1 MPSLMDLSLEIQEMV
16 VLQLESVEDVVS
28 LGSSC
33 SSLTRLVGQTRLWRV
48 LLARTEL
55 VEGDEPR
62 AIPGKCCIRTSGK
75 IMTERVQTITTFLN
89 SLANRD
95 AIFSVLHWQ
104 IFERYP
110 ATYGKSDC
118 KKGCVAVDM
127 GMDCTSV
134 TFPSCPQLHTV
145 SAYGLEL
152 LALTGLLQG
161 AKIHKIKLGDISP
174 SLVIALASLEGEKI
188 SELEVGVGGVNCF
201 TEEEGLTLASLL
213 ERCSTWRVNSLSL
226 YGEVGGQTWER
237 LGRALQ
243 SGHHSECFL
252 VIRTDSELVMR
263 GRREDLLACWQN
275 SYRIIIYEEDEEEEV
290 DWKRIEEIIQ

>member
-28 LGSSC
+28 LGSTC
-33 SSLTRLVGQTRLWRV
+33 TSLARLVGQTRLWRV
-48 LLARTEL
+48 LLPRTEL
-55 VEGDEPR
+55 VEGDEPWE
-62 AIPGKCCIRTSGK
+62 IPDKCCIRTSGK
-75 IMTERVQTITTFLN
+75 IMTARVKTITTFLS

-95 AIFSVLHWQ
+95 AIFSMLHRQ
-104 IFERYP
+104 ILERYP

-127 GMDCTSV
+127 GMDCTSLS
-134 TFPSCPQLHTV
+134 FPSSPQLQTV
-145 SAYGLEL
+145 AAYGLEL

-161 AKIHKIKLGDISP
+161 AKIHKITLWGISP
-174 SLVIALASLEGEKI
+174 SLLIALASLEGEKI
-188 SELEVGVGGVNCF
+188 SELEVEEIVCF
-201 TEEEGLTLASLL
+201 TEEEGVTLASLL
-213 ERCSTWRVNSLSL
+213 ERCTTWSVNGLQL
-226 YGEVGGQTWER
+226 YREVGGQTWER

-252 VIRTDSELVMR
+252 IINANSEGRRR

-275 SYRIIIYEEDEEEEV
+275 SYRIIINEEDEEEEV